1 LSAAPL
7 LVAGDV
13 GGTKTNLGLFRWHN
27 AAVHQSADPAEAGR
41 PHLVRGAQY
50 ASADYPGLAAL
61 LGEFLA
67 QCVTD
72 GEEQGVR
79 AACFGVPGPVVHDVV
94 RTPNLAWEI
103 DCREVAAHTG
113 IPAVRLV
120 NDLVATAEGIPLLEP
135 DHFAVLQEG
144 DPSVGK
150 SGHANRAL
158 IAAGT
163 GLGMSLLPRTGDG
176 WRPVASEGGHMDFA
190 PRNDNEWSLRQFL
203 SARLNGRV
211 SVERVVSGPGLVNIY
226 EHLRAAGGTPGA
238 AQPPGFAEDPAQ
250 AISEAALAGSCS
262 LCTEALRRFV
272 SAYGAAAGNLAL
284 TGTATGGLYLGGGIA
299 PKILPTLRDGTFL
312 EAFRDKGRFR
322 GYMEAVPV
330 RVILD
335 DRIAMFGAARLAA
348 ELAGGTSDEKSR

>member
-1 LSAAPL
+1 MSAAPL

-13 GGTKTNLGLFRWHN
+13 GGTKTNLGLFRWE
-27 AAVHQSADPAEAGR
+27 SGK
-41 PHLVRGAQY
+41 PHLVRGTQY

-72 GEEQGVR
+72 VEEERVQ
-79 AACFGVPGPVVHDVV
+79 AACFGVPGPVAHDVV

-103 DCREVAAHTG
+103 DCREVAARTG

-120 NDLVATAEGIPLLEP
+120 NDLVATAEGIPLLTPE
-135 DHFAVLQEG
+135 DFEVLQEG
-144 DPSVGK
+144 NPALGD
-150 SGHANRAL
+150 SGGANRAL

-163 GLGMSLLPRTGDG
+163 GLGMSLLPRAGDG

-190 PRNDNEWSLRQFL
+190 PRNPDEWSLRQFL
-203 SARLNGRV
+203 SARLGGRV

-226 EHLRAAGGTPGA
+226 EHLLASGNAPAT
-238 AQPPGFAEDPAQ
+238 AQPPDFAEDPAQ
-250 AISEAALAGSCS
+250 AISEAALAGTCPLCS
-262 LCTEALRRFV
+262 EALRRFV
-272 SAYGAAAGNLAL
+272 AAYGAAAGNLAL

-299 PKILPTLRDGTFL
+299 PKILPTLQDGTFL

-322 GYMEAVPV
+322 AYMEAVPV

-348 ELAGGTSDEKSR
+348 GLAGGAG